1 MKNFKILFSLFASMM
16 TSFAFSQGSETLEMR
31 KDVYD
36 STSCMGCHGQ
46 NAMGGLGPPL
56 AQTKLSYDDFAKLV
70 RSGKG
75 MMPSVPEQDLSE
87 QDLKSTFEEVRS
99 KPWVPEEIPIAYKV
113 GQFLTP
119 KSVSHLFIAAFAFAT
134 IFALRGISYWLKCSG
149 LKYLKPAIA
158 KMGWGKAWKIIL
170 KSLVVDG
177 FLVGSLWQNNKKR
190 WLAHGLMLYGFCGL
204 ILADILIAIF
214 NPQRGQ
220 VPMTDPLKLLPLVS
234 GISLALGTFY
244 VMLRYKTD
252 EYIDNGLT
260 LGKDFLFLNLL
271 VHVVISGFMVV
282 ALKRLNVHDWV
293 MTVYIWHIAAIFLLI
308 VTGPFTRFQ
317 HIYVVPVLAAMTR
330 LTEAV
335 SASGVEL
342 GFEREPSPGRH
353 HKSVRIAEGVM
364 KQLGEDGPI
373 NMRYYP

>member
-1 MKNFKILFSLFASMM
+1 
-16 TSFAFSQGSETLEMR
+16 
-31 KDVYD
+31 
-36 STSCMGCHGQ
+36 
-46 NAMGGLGPPL
+46 
-56 AQTKLSYDDFAKLV
+56 
-70 RSGKG
+70 
-75 MMPSVPEQDLSE
+75 
-87 QDLKSTFEEVRS
+87 
-99 KPWVPEEIPIAYKV
+99 
-113 GQFLTP
+113 
-119 KSVSHLFIAAFAFAT
+119 
-134 IFALRGISYWLKCSG
+134 
-149 LKYLKPAIA
+149 
-158 KMGWGKAWKIIL
+158 
-170 KSLVVDG
+170 
-177 FLVGSLWQNNKKR
+177 
-190 WLAHGLMLYGFCGL
+190 
-204 ILADILIAIF
+204 
-214 NPQRGQ
+214 
-220 VPMTDPLKLLPLVS
+220 MTDPLKLLPLVS